1 MGATRCRTTRCK
13 LLSRF
18 HISKF
23 YLYILVP
30 DTSAAA
36 VLHAAKVLVK
46 TLFLRLCYGFP
57 YGYLSVFQLIVSLVR
72 YSYFDGSGVMKS
84 AV

>member
-1 MGATRCRTTRCK
+1 MGAPSCRATRCK
-13 LLSRF
+13 LLTRF
-18 HISKF
+18 HLSKF

-36 VLHAAKVLVK
+36 VLHAAKMLVK

-57 YGYLSVFQLIVSLVR
+57 YGYLSVLQFIVSLIR
-72 YSYFDGSGVMKS
+72 YSHSDGGCVMKS